1 MKVVEPTVQ
10 EEDPEAKA
18 KERKRNL
25 LCCVFCLPCFA
36 IETMF
41 FYDKIK
47 ENKTVSRKDGFW
59 WVMCMCDVRVKEIR
73 IFYYVY
79 VPCLLCR
86 TSLITKSAPAA
97 RESLTKTSDSLSRRR
112 RRLVRRILLRWILV
126 RRTPVR
132 RTSRLSCVS
141 VSV

>member
-1 MKVVEPTVQ
+1 MVEPTVQ

-47 ENKTVSRKDGFW
+47 ENKTVSSKVFH
-59 WVMCMCDVRVKEIR
+59 VTMC
-73 IFYYVY
+73 
-79 VPCLLCR
+79 PCLFCR
-86 TSLITKSAPAA
+86 TFLITKSAPAA
-97 RESLTKTSDSLSRRR
+97 RESLIKTSDS
-112 RRLVRRILLRWILV
+112 
-126 RRTPVR
+126 
-132 RTSRLSCVS
+132 
-141 VSV
+141 

>member
-47 ENKTVSRKDGFW
+47 ENKTVSRKEGLW
-59 WVMCMCDVRVKEIR
+59 WLMLSFM
-73 IFYYVY
+73 FH
-79 VPCLLCR
+79 VPCILCR
-86 TSLITKSAPAA
+86 TFLITKSAPAV
-97 RESLTKTSDSLSRRR
+97 RESLIKTSDS
-112 RRLVRRILLRWILV
+112 
-126 RRTPVR
+126 
-132 RTSRLSCVS
+132 
-141 VSV
+141 

>member
-1 MKVVEPTVQ
+1 MVEPTVQ

-47 ENKTVSRKDGFW
+47 ENKTVSSKEGLW
-59 WVMCMCDVRVKEIR
+59 WLMRSFMFHVTMC
-73 IFYYVY
+73 
-79 VPCLLCR
+79 PCLFCR
-86 TSLITKSAPAA
+86 TFLITKSAPAA
-97 RESLTKTSDSLSRRR
+97 RESLIKTLDS
-112 RRLVRRILLRWILV
+112 
-126 RRTPVR
+126 
-132 RTSRLSCVS
+132 
-141 VSV
+141 